1 MGTTYMESE
10 RGLPEACPLQEPK
23 YGVLSP
29 MNANFSSDHNNHVT
43 TFSNAELHDERP
55 KVKTTRAEWRR
66 VWFDFSQGTTLHG
79 INKITEENPFTIR
92 R

>member
-1 MGTTYMESE
+1 MGTTYMETE
-10 RGLPEACPLQEPK
+10 RELPESCPLQEPK

-29 MNANFSSDHNNHVT
+29 TNGNFSNDNHDHVMI
-43 TFSNAELHDERP
+43 FSNPELHDETRNT
-55 KVKTTRAEWRR
+55 KTKRAQWRR

-79 INKITEENPFTIR
+79 INKITEDNPFTIR